1 MITSFDK
8 AIVALIGGLLSIAA
22 TFGLE
27 VSWATPEMIGTIG
40 SVITGVLTYL
50 IPNRV
55 KA

>member
-1 MITSFDK
+1 MVTTFDK
-8 AIVALIGGLLSIAA
+8 AIIALLGSLVTIAA

-27 VSWATPEMIGTIG
+27 LSWATPEVIGAVG
-40 SVITGVLTYL
+40 SVLTGVLTYL